1 MQEKLEK
8 EWDLYFADG
17 RQFSSMIFAVGLI
30 SSFLKWLMELCLSMH
45 LLTKV
50 VQLMHIPK
58 PEKKGQ
64 KKGGPLSDVGTF
76 SESSVAGNSSGSRDC
91 TVS

>member
-1 MQEKLEK
+1 
-8 EWDLYFADG
+8 
-17 RQFSSMIFAVGLI
+17 
-30 SSFLKWLMELCLSMH
+30 MELCLSMH

-64 KKGGPLSDVGTF
+64 KKGGALSDVGTF
-76 SESSVAGNSSGSRDC
+76 LESSVAGNSSGKGQLILKCHFGVFKSTKKPTKFLFIASKKR
-91 TVS
+91 

>member
-1 MQEKLEK
+1 
-8 EWDLYFADG
+8 
-17 RQFSSMIFAVGLI
+17 
-30 SSFLKWLMELCLSMH
+30 MELCLIMH

-64 KKGGPLSDVGTF
+64 KKGGGALSDVGTF
-76 SESSVAGNSSGSRDC
+76 SESSVAGNSSGKGQLISK
-91 TVS
+91 TNSEVFI

>member
-1 MQEKLEK
+1 
-8 EWDLYFADG
+8 
-17 RQFSSMIFAVGLI
+17 
-30 SSFLKWLMELCLSMH
+30 MELCLSMH

-58 PEKKGQ
+58 PEKKA
-64 KKGGPLSDVGTF
+64 KKRGALSDVGTF
-76 SESSVAGNSSGSRDC
+76 LESSVAGNSSGSRDC